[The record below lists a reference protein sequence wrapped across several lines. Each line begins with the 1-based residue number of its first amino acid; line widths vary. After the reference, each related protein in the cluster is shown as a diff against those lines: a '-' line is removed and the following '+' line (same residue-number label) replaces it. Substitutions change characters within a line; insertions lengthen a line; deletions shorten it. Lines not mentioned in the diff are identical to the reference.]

1 MILNRIGDNI
11 RILLIFCVVRISL
24 MDSVV
29 VNPEIPSVG
38 ESLPTLVASKR
49 PFPHV
54 DVALVGSQVP
64 TAGKALATL

>member
-1 MILNRIGDNI
+1 
-11 RILLIFCVVRISL
+11 

-29 VNPEIPSVG
+29 VHPEVPSVG
-38 ESLPTLVASKR
+38 KSLPTLVASER

-64 TAGKALATL
+64 TAGEALATL